1 MNKMYKVS
9 ILMGIYNCETTLQ
22 ESVESILNQTYKE
35 WELIMCDDCSSDGTL
50 ALALEI
56 KNTYP
61 EKIKLLQNDSN
72 KGLNFTLNKC
82 FSVASGKYLAR
93 QDGDDISFPERL
105 RKQVDFLEQNPQF
118 SIVSS
123 AMVHFDESG
132 NWGISKLKE
141 YPVNCDFIHG
151 TPFCHAASLFTR
163 EAFEE
168 VKGYSVSE
176 KLLRVEDYD
185 LWSKMYALGFRGANL
200 MEPLYKMRD
209 DRNAYSRRK
218 FKFRINEAR
227 ATVLAIRRLKLPF
240 YKAIFAVKPL
250 VIGLLPK
257 FMYNRLHKM
266 RLKRK
271 MNN

>member
-1 MNKMYKVS
+1 
-9 ILMGIYNCETTLQ
+9 MGIYNCETTLR
-22 ESVESILNQTYKE
+22 ESVESILNQSYDE

-50 ALALEI
+50 ALALEL
-56 KNTYP
+56 KNEHP
-61 EKIKLLQNDSN
+61 AKIKVLHNDSN
-72 KGLNFTLNKC
+72 KGLNYTLNKC
-82 FSVASGKYLAR
+82 FSAASGKYLAR

-105 RKQVDFLEQNPQF
+105 KKQVEFLGKNPQF

-132 NWGISKLKE
+132 DWGVSKLKE
-141 YPVNCDFIHG
+141 HPVCFDFIYG

-163 EAFEE
+163 EAFDE

-185 LWSKMYALGFRGANL
+185 LWSRMYAHGFRGANL

-218 FKFRINEAR
+218 FKFRINEFR
-227 ATVLAIRRLKLPF
+227 VTILSIRRLKLP
-240 YKAIFAVKPL
+240 YYTAIFALKPL
-250 VIGLLPK
+250 IIGLLPN
-257 FMYNRLHKM
+257 FAYNKLHKK
-266 RLKRK
+266 RLG
-271 MNN
+271 